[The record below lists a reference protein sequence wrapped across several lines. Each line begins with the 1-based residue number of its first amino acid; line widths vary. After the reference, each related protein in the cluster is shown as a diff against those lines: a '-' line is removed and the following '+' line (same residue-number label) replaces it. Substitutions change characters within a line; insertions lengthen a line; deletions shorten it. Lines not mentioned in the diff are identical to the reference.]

1 MPQGRHQVIT
11 AMDRSPHRSLCR
23 SLGAAIAL
31 ASVVVGLL
39 AAQATV
45 AQAGEPISEQGEV
58 TSGATSALNAL
69 AKWSDDGDTSAYLA
83 YLEARDHVAA
93 TVAETLGLNA
103 SEMVEAWSSS
113 DLDGQTAVLA
123 ALGQLGVP
131 YRRYAS
137 APGEAF
143 DCSGLTRFAWGEAG
157 VELERSSR
165 NQFRSGVE
173 IDRDAARAGDLV
185 WYPGHVMLY
194 LGVGNAIVHSPTRGR
209 TVEYQILSDRRAG
222 WVRFADPTAAP

>member
-1 MPQGRHQVIT
+1 MPPGRHEVLI
-11 AMDRSPHRSLCR
+11 AMDRSPHRSLR
-23 SLGAAIAL
+23 RAFGVAVAIMTALISLVAAPAPVL
-31 ASVVVGLL
+31 
-39 AAQATV
+39 
-45 AQAGEPISEQGEV
+45 AGEPIAEQAEV
-58 TSGATSALNAL
+58 TSGAASALTAL
-69 AKWSDDGDTSAYLA
+69 SRWFDDGDTSAYLA
-83 YLEARDHVAA
+83 FLEARDLVAA
-93 TVAETLGLNA
+93 TVAETLGLDA
-103 SEMVEAWSSS
+103 AEMVDAWASS

-165 NQFRSGVE
+165 NQFRSGDE
-173 IDRDAARAGDLV
+173 IDRDAAQPGDLV

-194 LGVGNAIVHSPTRGR
+194 LGLDNAIVHSPTRGR

-222 WVRFADPTAAP
+222 WVRFADPSAAS